1 VEQIAMPKS
10 KTHFD
15 QVPVEV
21 VKKLLEKGIAEKTE
35 TEHDTVAVG
44 APSGKTE
51 TRIGERKNG
60 KRR

>member
-1 VEQIAMPKS
+1 MQKS

-21 VKKLLEKGIAEKTE
+21 VKKLLEEGIAEKTE

-44 APSGKTE
+44 TPSGKTE

>member
-1 VEQIAMPKS
+1 MQKS

-35 TEHDTVAVG
+35 REHETVAVG
-44 APSGKTE
+44 RPSGKTE